1 MTQILIYHIK
11 DNEWSDVDSNDN
23 DDAYNYCDEY
33 TQDEIIKRCDFQ
45 HDHVVGM
52 QILVLTSIIHQK

>member
-11 DNEWSDVDSNDN
+11 RDNEWSDVDSNNN

-33 TQDEIIKRCDFQ
+33 TQDEIIERCDF
-45 HDHVVGM
+45 
-52 QILVLTSIIHQK
+52 